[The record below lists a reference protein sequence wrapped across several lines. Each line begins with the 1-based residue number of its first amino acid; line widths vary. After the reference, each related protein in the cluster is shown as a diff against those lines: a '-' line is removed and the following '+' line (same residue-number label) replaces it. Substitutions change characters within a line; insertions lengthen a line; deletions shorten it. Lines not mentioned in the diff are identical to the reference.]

1 MWYMNNGSTKWTLS
15 SPVSTSTVQHTIVLK
30 EIHLRHAD
38 FQADLQVQDRDVDS
52 TWRKI
57 GTFTNFYK
65 NGNVSLDADEINF
78 KMKQNT

>member
-52 TWRKI
+52 T
-57 GTFTNFYK
+57 
-65 NGNVSLDADEINF
+65 
-78 KMKQNT
+78 